1 MPHLVQTQS
10 QNAISP
16 MTMAVKCA
24 ILEWKKI
31 EKEMNK
37 HLYDGTANPLERHLM
52 RNLLMLVRWQEHSES
67 GTQLKHIGYFFK
79 IKNKLKFTF

>member
-1 MPHLVQTQS
+1 
-10 QNAISP
+10 

-37 HLYDGTANPLERHLM
+37 HLCDEAVNPLERHLM
-52 RNLLMLVRWQEHSES
+52 RNLLMLVRWQEQSQP
-67 GTQLKHIGYFFK
+67 GAQLKHIG
-79 IKNKLKFTF
+79 